1 MENKT
6 QLNKFIKKIE
16 DEEQRS
22 NAVSTRDFHVA
33 TAKVGKDIIENA
45 EYFTFDHSDWW
56 PLKKMKWF
64 EKIWDVITT
73 PYYKA
78 KWKIKDAYWEV
89 RYGFER
95 MFKGYDSVDTFET
108 FAKFIERYTK
118 ILIDY
123 RKNHVGHVGTMT
135 NEEWEAIIDEMLYH
149 LYYMDEE
156 HVTKE
161 LEKDVPDNWSASN
174 KTTYEILEKH
184 KNEFFKL
191 FSEYFYN
198 LCD

>member
-1 MENKT
+1 MNEFIDKLENSELK
-6 QLNKFIKKIE
+6 
-16 DEEQRS
+16 S
-22 NAVSTRDFHVA
+22 NTVSTREFHTA

-45 EYFTFDHSDWW
+45 EYFTFDYNWW
-56 PLKKMKWF
+56 PPKSTKWYY
-64 EKIWDVITT
+64 ELWNTITT

-78 KWKIKDAYWEV
+78 KWWLKETYWEI

-118 ILIDY
+118 ILTDL
-123 RKNHVGHVGTMT
+123 RKCHYGYPGNITE
-135 NEEWEAIIDEMLYH
+135 EEWDNILDEMIYH
-149 LYYMDEE
+149 LHYMDEE
-156 HVTKE
+156 TVTEE
-161 LEKDVPDNWSASN
+161 LEKNVPDDWSASN

-191 FSEYFYN
+191 FSEHFFS
-198 LCD
+198 LWD